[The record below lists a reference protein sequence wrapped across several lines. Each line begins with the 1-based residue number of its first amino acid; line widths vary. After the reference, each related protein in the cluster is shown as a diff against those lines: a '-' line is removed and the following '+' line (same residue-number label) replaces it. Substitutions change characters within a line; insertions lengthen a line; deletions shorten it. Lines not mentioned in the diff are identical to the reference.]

1 LAYIQAKNEGD
12 NILKILKAR
21 STAVKRLAGNPE
33 QWKSFASSGIP
44 LMSIAKIDELM
55 DEILLIASTFLNSE
69 KQIEHKIDFLK
80 DIEGIIKRLPSSHF
94 RNDFEPQD
102 IDAVRPIWLKGDPL
116 KGVTSGDKI
125 ANDYFGYTIP
135 WVLNAISKK
144 FNEKENT
151 SAASL
156 FEEFG
161 VLCELGLPSF
171 WAAKIY
177 LSGIRSRQA
186 AKELSFIFKERL
198 VDNSLSEISDIIIRN
213 IEVLKGRKDCSEHSL
228 RWIEL
233 LAKEQSPSKKS
244 LPKIPNFTFTDKDLK
259 IKSSKLFCKSYNGKC
274 YLCSPDYKDKI
285 EVSVNDDFP
294 FNEIQDISGV
304 YFEWENDVWNMKNK
318 NLNYQISGY

>member
-1 LAYIQAKNEGD
+1 
-12 NILKILKAR
+12 LKAR

-55 DEILLIASTFLNSE
+55 DEILLVSTTYLTSE
-69 KQIEHKIDFLK
+69 KRIEHKIDFLK
-80 DIEGIIKRLPSSHF
+80 SIENIIEQLPSSHF
-94 RNDFEPQD
+94 RHDFLPQD
-102 IDAVRPIWLKGDPL
+102 IDVVRPIWLNGDSL
-116 KGVTSGDKI
+116 KGIANGNKI
-125 ANDYFGYTIP
+125 ANDYFGFTIP

-144 FNEKENT
+144 FNQQGNEEVT
-151 SAASL
+151 SL

-198 VDNSLSEISDIIIRN
+198 VVNSLSEILDIIIQN
-213 IEVLKGRKDCSEHSL
+213 INLLKGREDCSEHSL

-233 LAKEQSPSKKS
+233 LAKERPPLKKS
-244 LPKIPNFTFTDKDLK
+244 LSRIPNFTFTDKDLK
-259 IKSSKLFCKSYNGKC
+259 INSSVLYCKSYNNTS
-274 YLCSPDYKDKI
+274 YLCSSD
-285 EVSVNDDFP
+285 
-294 FNEIQDISGV
+294 
-304 YFEWENDVWNMKNK
+304 
-318 NLNYQISGY
+318 